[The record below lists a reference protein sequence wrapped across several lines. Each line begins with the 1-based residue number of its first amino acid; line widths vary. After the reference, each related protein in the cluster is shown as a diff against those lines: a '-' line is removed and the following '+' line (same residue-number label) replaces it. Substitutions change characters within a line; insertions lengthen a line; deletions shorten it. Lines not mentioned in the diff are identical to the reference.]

1 MIRNRVV
8 AVAGAGVIAL
18 AGTILGV
25 GPAAAA
31 LPAGCTQAPFQA
43 TIRCTFT
50 YTGAS
55 QSFVVPR
62 GLNRVLVTATGARG
76 GGAIQ
81 GRPTV
86 ASKIT
91 AYIPARGGQ
100 RLFVY
105 VGGGGQTAKQ
115 FGQLALGGYN
125 GGGAG
130 RPAGG
135 GGASDVRTV
144 GGPASSFAS
153 LKSRLIVAGGAG
165 GTTAAS
171 RGGDGGRP
179 GESNSNNGA
188 AGGGPG
194 GLSNLATPAG
204 RSGVGGFGFGGK
216 AVGAGGGG
224 GGGFFGGSAGFG
236 NGGGGGGSSFPGVPS
251 PVFTP
256 SGSQVTISYPGPC
269 FPFCFGS

>member
-8 AVAGAGVIAL
+8 AVAGAGAVAL

-25 GPAAAA
+25 GPASA
-31 LPAGCTQAPFQA
+31 LPGGCTQAPFQA
-43 TIRCTFT
+43 TIRCTYT
-50 YTGAS
+50 YTGSS
-55 QSFVVPR
+55 QTFVVPR
-62 GLNRVLVTATGARG
+62 GLTKVLVTATGATG
-76 GGAIQ
+76 GGQ
-81 GRPTV
+81 TRTTPTV

-105 VGGGGQTAKQ
+105 VGGAGQTAKT
-115 FGQLALGGYN
+115 FGRLALGGYN
-125 GGGAG
+125 GGGSG

-144 GGPASSFAS
+144 GGPALSFES

-165 GTTAAS
+165 GSTGAS

-179 GESNSNNGA
+179 GESNSQIRAG
-188 AGGGPG
+188 GGGPG
-194 GLSNLATPAG
+194 TLARGGTPDGAAG
-204 RSGVGGFGFGGK
+204 PGRFGIGGA

-224 GGGFFGGSAGFG
+224 GGGFFGGAAGFN

-251 PVFTP
+251 PVFTS
-256 SGSQVTISYPGPC
+256 SGAQVTISYPGPC